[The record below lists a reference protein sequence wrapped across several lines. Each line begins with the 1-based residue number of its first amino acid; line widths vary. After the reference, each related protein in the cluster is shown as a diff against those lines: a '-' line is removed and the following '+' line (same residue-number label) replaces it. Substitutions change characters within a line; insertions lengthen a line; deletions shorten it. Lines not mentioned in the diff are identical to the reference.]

1 MAIFTHVCVGTND
14 LAKADK
20 FYTAALGKLGVKNL
34 GPMSPTATLYGAA
47 APEFVVLKPG
57 NGQAATHA
65 NGGTIGFVAPS
76 RAAVREFHA
85 AGVANGGKDEGAP
98 GPRAFTPTS
107 YAAYLRDPDGNK
119 ICAYCFND
127 GE

>member
-14 LAKADK
+14 LQRASK
-20 FYTAALGKLGVKNL
+20 FYDASLGALGVSNL
-34 GPMSPTATLYGAA
+34 GPMGATGILYGAGS
-47 APEFVVLKPG
+47 PEFLVTKPG
-57 NGQAATHA
+57 NGLPSTYG
-65 NGGTIGFVAPS
+65 NGGTLGFAAPN
-76 RAAVREFHA
+76 RAAVRQFHA
-85 AGVANGGKDEGAP
+85 AGVANGGIDEGAP
-98 GPRAFTPTS
+98 GPRNFTPTA

>member
-1 MAIFTHVCVGTND
+1 MAIFTHMCVGTNN
-14 LAKADK
+14 LAAADK
-20 FYTAALGKLGVKNL
+20 LYGAALSTLGVNNL
-34 GPMSPTATLYGAA
+34 GPMGETATLYGAG

-57 NGQAATHA
+57 NGLPATYA
-65 NGGTIGFVAPS
+65 NGGTIGFAAPS
-76 RAAVREFHA
+76 REAVRQFHA
-85 AGVANGGKDEGAP
+85 AGLANGGLDEGAP
-98 GPRAFTPTS
+98 GPRAFTPTA

>member
-14 LAKADK
+14 LPKANK
-20 FYTAALGKLGVKNL
+20 FYDASLKPLGISNL
-34 GPMSPTATLYGAA
+34 GPMGDGATLYGAG
-47 APEFVVLKPG
+47 APEFVVLTPG
-57 NGQAATHA
+57 NGLPSTYA
-65 NGGTIGFVAPS
+65 NGGTLGFAASS

-85 AGVANGGKDEGAP
+85 AGVANGGKCEGAP
-98 GPRAFTPTS
+98 GPRNFTPTS

-119 ICAYCFND
+119 ICAYCFAD